1 MASRRSNAD
10 SLARSC
16 RQDLTFVI
24 VQAAGFSALQ
34 PFLPRH
40 TMLDTNIQNQLKGYF
55 TRLVRPVRLIS
66 SLDSTPASGDMDAL
80 LKEVAAISPLISYE
94 RDDDSPARRPS
105 FLVTPAEG
113 GTGGIRFACVPLGH
127 EFTSFILA
135 ILQAGGHPAKISESE
150 AQTICSLP
158 GPLAFE
164 VFISLSCHNCPEVVQ
179 ALNLMAILNPA
190 VRVTIIDGA
199 LFQKEAADRR
209 IMGVPA
215 VFLNGEP
222 FLSGRRELKEIL
234 EKLDRGSAERT
245 LTSLSSKAPFDV
257 LVVGSGP
264 AGTTAAI
271 YSARKGL
278 RTAVVAER
286 LGGQVNETAEIE
298 NFTSHLR
305 TDGAALAGRF
315 SEHLNAYDIDIITP
329 HKAVTVTREDS
340 FWTLTLSNG
349 ARLRAKALIAATG
362 ARWKTLGIPG
372 EADYRGRGV
381 CYCPHCDGPLFRDKR
396 VAVAGG
402 GNSGAEAAIDLAGI
416 ASHVTLLQRS
426 PALKADVVLQNKLR
440 SLPNVDIICNALPF
454 ELEGDG
460 TRLTALTYEDRTT
473 GIRNRLNVDGCFV
486 QVGLTPNTEWLDG
499 IVETNRFG
507 EIITD
512 QTGASSADGLFAA
525 GDCTAVPYRQIVIAL
540 GEGAKASLA
549 AFDWLIRQE

>member
-1 MASRRSNAD
+1 
-10 SLARSC
+10 
-16 RQDLTFVI
+16 
-24 VQAAGFSALQ
+24 
-34 PFLPRH
+34 
-40 TMLDTNIQNQLKGYF
+40 MLDSNIQNQLKGYF

-66 SLDSTPASGDMDAL
+66 SLDSTPASREMDAL

-135 ILQAGGHPAKISESE
+135 MLQAGGHPAKITEDE
-150 AQTICSLP
+150 AQVIRNLP

-179 ALNLMAILNPA
+179 ALNLMAVLNPA
-190 VRVTIIDGA
+190 VRVTTIDGA

-209 IMGVPA
+209 VMGVPA

-222 FLSGRRELKEIL
+222 FMSGRRELKEIL
-234 EKLDRGSAERT
+234 EKLDKGSAERT
-245 LTSLSSKAPFDV
+245 STSLSAKAPFDV

-271 YSARKGL
+271 YAARKGL
-278 RTAVVAER
+278 KTAVVAER

-305 TDGAALAGRF
+305 TDGTVLASRF
-315 SEHLNAYDIDIITP
+315 TEHLNAYDIDIITP
-329 HKAVTVTREDS
+329 HKAVSAVRSEDG
-340 FWTLTLSNG
+340 FWTLKLSNG
-349 ARLRAKALIAATG
+349 ASLRAKAVIAATG

-372 EADYRGRGV
+372 ETNYRGRGV

-402 GNSGAEAAIDLAGI
+402 GNSGVEAAIDLAGI
-416 ASHVTLLQRS
+416 ASHVTLVQRGS
-426 PALKADVVLQNKLR
+426 ALKADVVLQNKLR
-440 SLPNVDIICNALPF
+440 SLSNVDIICNALPV
-454 ELEGDG
+454 ELAGDG
-460 TRLTALTYEDRTT
+460 SRLTDLTYEDRTT
-473 GIRNRLNVDGCFV
+473 GHRHRIAVDGCFV
-486 QVGLTPNTEWLDG
+486 QIGLTPNTEWLEG
-499 IVETNRFG
+499 TAETNRFG
-507 EIITD
+507 EILID
-512 QTGASSADGLFAA
+512 QTGTTSAEGLFAA

-549 AFDWLIRQE
+549 AFDWLIRQ